1 MFLSL
6 YQVNVDFL
14 IYKSNEQR
22 FIIQQIFYYP
32 WNSHCIIIKNF

>member
-22 FIIQQIFYYP
+22 FIIQQIFDYP
-32 WNSHCIIIKNF
+32 IKLSLHNH